1 MVTITNYRRFFNFLI
16 LNRNYS
22 ITSNTQDKQIL
33 LFRIT
38 NTGVLKVMK
47 KNGEAVEIKATR
59 KKDERLEGDFYKPSK
74 KESSFFGEK
83 SYPIEFRNK
92 TGS

>member
-1 MVTITNYRRFFNFLI
+1 
-16 LNRNYS
+16 
-22 ITSNTQDKQIL
+22 
-33 LFRIT
+33 
-38 NTGVLKVMK
+38 MK

-92 TGS
+92 TGSCNDIV